1 MVDFPGHVRLLD
13 RNGKTIKPT
22 TLRFRIGGEVGERI
36 VRTDDQNIDVDD
48 IIDAKKIQQA
58 KRILYQTT

>member
-1 MVDFPGHVRLLD
+1 M
-13 RNGKTIKPT
+13 
-22 TLRFRIGGEVGERI
+22 GERI